1 LENMEKK
8 SFDPSQEVD
17 LKVKW
22 HNENQEKEWNGID
35 CPHCLNR
42 GTIAE
47 ASIENGVKYLYL
59 RQCRCM
65 AQRKINIMLEKS
77 GLGQMIQ
84 SYTLENYQPT
94 EQWQSTIKKLA
105 LKYIGGSYKAYWFY
119 IGGKVGSGKSHI
131 CTAITTEII
140 RKGNEGIYIRWRDFL
155 HQIKA
160 NMNTDEY
167 EKIMKFYRQVPVLYI
182 DDFLQADGKPTQAD
196 MNIAYE
202 LIDYRYSNIKTT
214 IFSSEWALNNVIQ
227 LMEGL
232 GSRIK
237 QLCEDFSI
245 TVANEDS
252 RNQRFK
258 KKL

>member
-1 LENMEKK
+1 MARP
-8 SFDPSQEVD
+8 SFDLSQEVD

-22 HNENQEKEWNGID
+22 HNETQEKAWDGID

-47 ASIENGVKYLYL
+47 ASVEHGVKYLYL

-65 AQRKINIMLEKS
+65 IQRKINTMLEKS

-84 SYTLENYQPT
+84 SYTLDNYQPI
-94 EQWQSTIKKLA
+94 EPWQVTIKKTA
-105 LKYIGGSYKAYWFY
+105 MSYISGAYKAYWFY

-131 CTAITTEII
+131 CTAITSEII
-140 RKGNEGIYIRWRDFL
+140 KKGNEGIYIRWRDFL

-160 NMNTDEY
+160 VMNTDEY
-167 EKIMKFYRQVPVLYI
+167 ETIMKFYRRVPVLYI
-182 DDFLQADGKPTQAD
+182 DDFLQGDGKPTQAD

-202 LIDYRYSNIKTT
+202 LIDYRYTNIKTT
-214 IFSSEWALNNVIQ
+214 IFSSEWALSNVIE

-245 TVANEDS
+245 TVANDDS

-258 KKL
+258 KRGK